1 MCIFVKE
8 EKIKGG
14 IRYNMC
20 FVHIEKA
27 DINDIEQLVGLRTA
41 YLLEDYGDVPQEKLA
56 EISEKLPN
64 YFRRHLNKDCFVY
77 AAKSENEI
85 VSCCFLIVAE
95 KPSNPSFI
103 NGVVGTVMN
112 VYTKPANRRKGL
124 AGRLMKMLLEDSEK
138 MGLDFVE
145 LKATD
150 MGYSLYRSLGFEDS
164 VSKYHNMKIAFDS
177 AKKY

>member
-1 MCIFVKE
+1 MCS
-8 EKIKGG
+8 
-14 IRYNMC
+14 
-20 FVHIEKA
+20 VHMEKA
-27 DINDIEQLVGLRTA
+27 DINDLEQLVGLRTS
-41 YLLEDYGDVPQEKLA
+41 YLIEDYGTVPQKKLDK
-56 EISEKLPN
+56 ISEKLPD

-85 VSCCFLIVAE
+85 VSCCFLTVTE

-112 VYTKPANRRKGL
+112 VYTKPEYRRKGL
-124 AGRLMKMLLEDSEK
+124 AGKLMKMMIEDSEK

-150 MGYSLYRSLGFEDS
+150 SGYNLYKSVGFEDAA
-164 VSKYHNMKIAFDS
+164 SKYHNMKIIINSDL
-177 AKKY
+177 K

>member
-1 MCIFVKE
+1 M
-8 EKIKGG
+8 
-14 IRYNMC
+14 
-20 FVHIEKA
+20 EKA
-27 DINDIEQLVGLRTA
+27 DINDLEQLVGLRTS
-41 YLLEDYGDVPQEKLA
+41 YLIEDYGTVPQKKLDK
-56 EISEKLPN
+56 ISEKLPD

-85 VSCCFLIVAE
+85 VSCCFLTVTE

-112 VYTKPANRRKGL
+112 VYTKPEYRRKGL
-124 AGRLMKMLLEDSEK
+124 AGKLMKMMIEDSEK

-150 MGYSLYRSLGFEDS
+150 SGYNLYKSVGFEDAA
-164 VSKYHNMKIAFDS
+164 SKYHNMKIIINSDL
-177 AKKY
+177 K

>member
-1 MCIFVKE
+1 M
-8 EKIKGG
+8 
-14 IRYNMC
+14 
-20 FVHIEKA
+20 
-27 DINDIEQLVGLRTA
+27 
-41 YLLEDYGDVPQEKLA
+41 
-56 EISEKLPN
+56 
-64 YFRRHLNKDCFVY
+64 Y

-112 VYTKPANRRKGL
+112 VYTKPDHRRKGL
-124 AGRLMKMLLEDSEK
+124 AGKLMKMLLEDSEK

-150 MGYSLYRSLGFEDS
+150 AGYSLYRSLGFEDS